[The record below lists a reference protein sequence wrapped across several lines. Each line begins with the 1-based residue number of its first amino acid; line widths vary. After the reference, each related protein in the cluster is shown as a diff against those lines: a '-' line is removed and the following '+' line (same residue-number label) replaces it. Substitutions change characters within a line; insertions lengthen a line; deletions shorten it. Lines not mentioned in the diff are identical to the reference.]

1 MEWRLLLVLGAG
13 AIAERDDDCPGA
25 GEDAV
30 LLDALRAEGP
40 AGEDDGVIPLERGFD
55 KGVAGALFGADP
67 DTVRGDPFLG
77 ILFTTLPGRRTNDS
91 VPDGLGAVPSRLAPG
106 PEAVLDCEVVRR
118 WGGGVEFAGRSLMSS
133 LSLDRRFA
141 ASHAVFAAGD
151 ALSLARRC
159 VGVSELDLNESR
171 RVDGPGRLS
180 GLREL

>member
-1 MEWRLLLVLGAG
+1 MLGAS
-13 AIAERDDDCPGA
+13 AVAEGEDGCPGVD
-25 GEDAV
+25 EDMA
-30 LLDALRAEGP
+30 LLDALRADGP
-40 AGEDDGVIPLERGFD
+40 AGEDDGVPPPERCFAE
-55 KGVAGALFGADP
+55 GVAGALLAGDP
-67 DTVRGDPFLG
+67 DTMRGDPFLG

-118 WGGGVEFAGRSLMSS
+118 CGGGVEFAGSSRISS
-133 LSLDRRFA
+133 LSLERKLA
-141 ASHAVFAAGD
+141 ASHALFAAGD

-180 GLREL
+180 RYIIEASG